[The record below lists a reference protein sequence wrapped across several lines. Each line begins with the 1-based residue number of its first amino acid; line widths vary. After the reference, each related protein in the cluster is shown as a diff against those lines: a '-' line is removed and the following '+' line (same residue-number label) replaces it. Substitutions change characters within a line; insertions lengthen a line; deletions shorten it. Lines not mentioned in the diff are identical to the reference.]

1 MPSYRNR
8 IIGIQMFKYNITML
22 LHFGFNYYFKRAA
35 LGGTAEVINPF
46 FATDADGMQSLAI
59 TDLNTMKTKS
69 LGKYVSM
76 FKTQCDIR
84 CDLHPPVGMLNAA
97 LFPLTPHTRGT
108 EVYTLWI
115 YKIYCIEQPQVKFT
129 CGYYFMYGIMYI

>member
-84 CDLHPPVGMLNAA
+84 CDLHARYVFDGKYVSFDTTHRGRREIAV
-97 LFPLTPHTRGT
+97 FP
-108 EVYTLWI
+108 
-115 YKIYCIEQPQVKFT
+115 IEE
-129 CGYYFMYGIMYI
+129 INI

>member
-84 CDLHPPVGMLNAA
+84 CDLHPSWNVECSAVSFDSTHEGY
-97 LFPLTPHTRGT
+97 RG
-108 EVYTLWI
+108 I
-115 YKIYCIEQPQVKFT
+115 YVVDL
-129 CGYYFMYGIMYI
+129 

>member
-22 LHFGFNYYFKRAA
+22 LHSGFNYYFKRAA

-84 CDLHPPVGMLNAA
+84 CDLHPRWNVDCSAVSFDSTHEGY
-97 LFPLTPHTRGT
+97 RG
-108 EVYTLWI
+108 I
-115 YKIYCIEQPQVKFT
+115 YVVDL
-129 CGYYFMYGIMYI
+129 